1 MNSMA
6 YDGKMINSCAP
17 DEYVELDLEKSAL
30 SIFSCSLS

>member
-1 MNSMA
+1 MNLMA

-17 DEYVELDLEKSAL
+17 DQYGELDLEKSAL